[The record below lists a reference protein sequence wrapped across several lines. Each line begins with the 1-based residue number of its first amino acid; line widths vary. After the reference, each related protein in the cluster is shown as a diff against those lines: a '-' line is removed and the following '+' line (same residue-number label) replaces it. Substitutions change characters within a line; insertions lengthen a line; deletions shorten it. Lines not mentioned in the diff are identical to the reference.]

1 MAEEVQT
8 PGSWSFGVSAQDG
21 AGLSTIRPAHDGEVA
36 AGATFISAFLT
47 SADTHLR
54 AIDPSLALPTGG

>member
-1 MAEEVQT
+1 MERDLHT
-8 PGSWSFGVSAQDG
+8 PGAWSFGVSAQDG
-21 AGLSTIRPAHDGEVA
+21 AGLSTIWPAHDGEVA

-54 AIDPSLALPTGG
+54 AIDPSLARPTGG